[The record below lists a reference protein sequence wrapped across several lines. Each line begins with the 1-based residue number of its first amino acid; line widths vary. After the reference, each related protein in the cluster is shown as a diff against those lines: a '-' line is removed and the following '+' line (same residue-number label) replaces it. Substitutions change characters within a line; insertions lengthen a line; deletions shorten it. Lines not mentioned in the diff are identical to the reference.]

1 MTNLIKC
8 RHSTVDKE
16 GVSSDIK
23 PYAPDALDLHK
34 APQAPPPDEIRGGV
48 TIGVLLERARKRLG
62 LSIELV
68 ARELW
73 LSPTDLDNYESG
85 MRIPSANL
93 VERLAEYYGVRPERF
108 DKDAPAAFEVSATD
122 ATASALWLGWAAIDL
137 SEWDGSNDYLMRSIA
152 ETLRV
157 MRSLGSMDPVTVRET
172 ELQAISSVVDLRDPF
187 LAARIQIWLRIS
199 AEAAE
204 HLIYRLRKAREDGP
218 AAAIGTGL
226 PASPTADS

>member
-1 MTNLIKC
+1 M
-8 RHSTVDKE
+8 SA
-16 GVSSDIK
+16 DIQ
-23 PYAPDALDLHK
+23 PYAPPAVGLHE
-34 APQAPPPDEIRGGV
+34 APQAPPPNEIRGGV
-48 TIGVLLERARKRLG
+48 TIGVLLERARTRLG
-62 LSIELV
+62 LSIEMV

-108 DKDAPAAFEVSATD
+108 ETDVPATFEISQTD

-218 AAAIGTGL
+218 AAALGSSD
-226 PASPTADS
+226 PAPPTTDS

>member
-1 MTNLIKC
+1 MSAEIQ
-8 RHSTVDKE
+8 
-16 GVSSDIK
+16 
-23 PYAPDALDLHK
+23 PYAPAALKLHQ
-34 APQAPPPDEIRGGV
+34 APQAPPPHEIRGGV
-48 TIGVLLERARKRLG
+48 TIGVLLERARERLG
-62 LSIELV
+62 LSIEMV

-73 LSPTDLDNYESG
+73 LTPTDLDNYESG

-93 VERLAEYYGVRPERF
+93 VERLAEYYGVQPERF
-108 DKDAPAAFEVSATD
+108 EKDAPATFEVSKTD
-122 ATASALWLGWAAIDL
+122 EASSVLWLGWAAIDL

-187 LAARIQIWLRIS
+187 LAARIQIWMRIS
-199 AEAAE
+199 PEAAE

-218 AAAIGTGL
+218 AAALGSGVPSAET
-226 PASPTADS
+226 TTEN

>member
-1 MTNLIKC
+1 MSADIQPYSPSSALNL
-8 RHSTVDKE
+8 HE
-16 GVSSDIK
+16 
-23 PYAPDALDLHK
+23 
-34 APQAPPPDEIRGGV
+34 APQAPPPNEIRGGV

-62 LSIELV
+62 LPIETV
-68 ARELW
+68 AKELW
-73 LSPTDLDNYESG
+73 LSPTDVDNYESG

-108 DKDAPAAFEVSATD
+108 ETNAPAELETSESD
-122 ATASALWLGWAAIDL
+122 AALSTLWLGWAAIDL

-157 MRSLGSMDPVTVRET
+157 MRSLGPMDPVTVRET
-172 ELQAISSVVDLRDPF
+172 ELHAISSVVDLRDPF

-199 AEAAE
+199 AEAAD

-218 AAAIGTGL
+218 AAALGSGIPVSTTSSG
-226 PASPTADS
+226 